1 MVYYIFLN
9 YVDFGYVIII
19 YLMLLGIK
27 WFIDFMNK
35 IELGDFSLYVVKFY
49 FN

>member
-1 MVYYIFLN
+1 
-9 YVDFGYVIII
+9 
-19 YLMLLGIK
+19 MLLGIK

-35 IELGDFSLYVVKFY
+35 IELGDFSLHVAKLY